1 MLKFFKRII
10 EMLLISLSII
20 SSYIRRIPSTKQSF
34 NHLRTMCVKS
44 SSTTSNDMSI
54 QSTRILT
61 AIPLS
66 NIDLKGLKSEIS
78 RIYLRTFKKIT
89 KCNEKLAKYSI
100 TTTPT
105 STSTA
110 TTLTTNTHDEDTIS
124 IINEIKQELEQLQTY
139 LTSLNNLELQLKE
152 IRTVN
157 DKSFPS
163 IIQLATKLSITD
175 TPPPKQERGEKKP
188 KNTIKHE
195 PRKPYFPY
203 KSVDNIIIRVGREA
217 PDNDVLSCDPTYRLP
232 SEWWLHVSGYP
243 GSHVVIRCSDDDLPD
258 SYRETLKDAA
268 ILAAVNSK
276 ASCMGKTI

>member
-1 MLKFFKRII
+1 MF
-10 EMLLISLSII
+10 LISCSII
-20 SSYIRRIPSTKQSF
+20 TSYIRKIPLSKQPL
-34 NHLRTMCVKS
+34 NHIRTMCIKT
-44 SSTTSNDMSI
+44 SSTTSNDISI

-61 AIPLS
+61 SIPLA
-66 NIDLKGLKSEIS
+66 NIDLKGLKSETS

-89 KCNEKLAKYSI
+89 KCNEKLAKYNI
-100 TTTPT
+100 TATPT
-105 STSTA
+105 ST
-110 TTLTTNTHDEDTIS
+110 TTTTTTTSTNTHDDDTIL
-124 IINEIKQELEQLQTY
+124 IINEIKQELEDLQTY
-139 LTSLNNLELQLKE
+139 LTSINTLELQLKE

-163 IIQLATKLSITD
+163 IVQLASKLSITD
-175 TPPPKQERGEKKP
+175 TPPPKQERGEKKL

-203 KSVDNIIIRVGREA
+203 KSYDNIIIRVGREA

-258 SYRETLKDAA
+258 CYRETLKDAA

-276 ASCMGKTI
+276 AASMGKVICT

>member
-1 MLKFFKRII
+1 MF
-10 EMLLISLSII
+10 LISCSII
-20 SSYIRRIPSTKQSF
+20 SSYIRKIPLTKQSF
-34 NHLRTMCVKS
+34 TQIRTMCIKT
-44 SSTTSNDMSI
+44 SSTTSNDISI

-61 AIPLS
+61 TIPLA
-66 NIDLKGLKSEIS
+66 NIDLKGLKSETS
-78 RIYLRTFKKIT
+78 RVYLRTFKKIT
-89 KCNEKLAKYSI
+89 KCNEKLAKYNI

-105 STSTA
+105 STP
-110 TTLTTNTHDEDTIS
+110 TTNTHGDDTIL
-124 IINEIKQELEQLQTY
+124 IINEIKQELEDLQTY
-139 LTSLNNLELQLKE
+139 LTSINTLELQLKE

-163 IIQLATKLSITD
+163 IVQLASKLSITD
-175 TPPPKQERGEKKP
+175 TPPPKQERGEKKL

-203 KSVDNIIIRVGREA
+203 KSYDNIIIRVGREA

-258 SYRETLKDAA
+258 CYRETLKDAA

-276 ASCMGKTI
+276 AASMGKVICT